1 MNRLQEHLVENQQLN
16 NTLQLELSVYDKM
29 HDDNKAKSKLNSCM
43 KFQQLYLSLK
53 ESGDLKM
60 NAEFTKK
67 EAAEFPEKTSWHEK
81 RINIF
86 ILQNRVKCKIAEMLH
101 CSLRLPLDILL
112 TKIGNTGRLRGTFF

>member
-29 HDDNKAKSKLNSCM
+29 HDDNKVKSKLYSCM

-60 NAEFTKK
+60 NAEFAKK
-67 EAAEFPEKTSWHEK
+67 KQLSSQRKLRDMKNVSALSF
-81 RINIF
+81 
-86 ILQNRVKCKIAEMLH
+86 CKIVLNVKLQRCYTAH
-101 CSLRLPLDILL
+101 
-112 TKIGNTGRLRGTFF
+112 